1 MNLKSKILAAGLAA
15 IIAGFGIFAA
25 NISTAQ
31 AQTDNDN
38 ANSAIAQMM
47 QMIEALKQQIQ
58 QIIALIAQLKPQETC
73 GNGKCRFGETAAT
86 CPADCDTTTIVCA
99 KEGETI
105 SPGNNPEVIYK
116 ECCFGLTPAN
126 GSLWNGQCVT
136 PPGGFRVCVKKDDGI
151 CATGENSCNSPADCA
166 ISTTNCAKEGEIAYW
181 NTSVSN
187 VNRCCGGLSAIL
199 DCASSANCSKS
210 ANSICTFCGNGTCG
224 TGENSYNC
232 PADCQNTTSGGNCNY
247 KTYAG
252 TCLKTGTSADGISY
266 TFTPFQ
272 TPDISGTFL
281 TSASQI
287 NPYRGITDTWQ
298 IANLTQTSCELK
310 VIASGTCTPI
320 IMRLV
325 LSFD

>member
-1 MNLKSKILAAGLAA
+1 MLARTRFVLVSLLLSILWPQQASAEVECERSDAWGSTCSVWADPGPSEQA
-15 IIAGFGIFAA
+15 PGDGSSGGT
-25 NISTAQ
+25 STA
-31 AQTDNDN
+31 
-38 ANSAIAQMM
+38 S
-47 QMIEALKQQIQ
+47 E
-58 QIIALIAQLKPQETC
+58 
-73 GNGKCRFGETAAT
+73 
-86 CPADCDTTTIVCA
+86 
-99 KEGETI
+99 
-105 SPGNNPEVIYK
+105 
-116 ECCFGLTPAN
+116 
-126 GSLWNGQCVT
+126 
-136 PPGGFRVCVKKDDGI
+136 RVCSHGSRDLP
-151 CATGENSCNSPADCA
+151 C
-166 ISTTNCAKEGEIAYW
+166 
-181 NTSVSN
+181 
-187 VNRCCGGLSAIL
+187 
-199 DCASSANCSKS
+199 
-210 ANSICTFCGNGTCG
+210 
-224 TGENSYNC
+224 
-232 PADCQNTTSGGNCNY
+232 